1 VRIDDALARRT
12 GLRVDDVIVAI
23 NRREVRSAEE
33 ARDLLLEAARRGW
46 VELLIGRQGATLVT
60 SFPIRR

>member
-1 VRIDDALARRT
+1 MGSSPWQKEMEEMT
-12 GLRVDDVIVAI
+12 GNTCSEI
-23 NRREVRSAEE
+23 RELMLAEE